1 MVCTKFFNAAA
12 LDKANVFYDA
22 RDEFSLFQE
31 EKINYTGNSSFD
43 LPDDVLC
50 YMSQF
55 FFVASKHQRKKI
67 EMIERLWRW
76 NNTVDT
82 LQLMP
87 DEAGAESTLSN
98 DFNTLKIQ

>member
-55 FFVASKHQRKKI
+55 FFVASKDQGKQI
-67 EMIERLWRW
+67 SMIERLWHW
-76 NNTVDT
+76 HN
-82 LQLMP
+82 
-87 DEAGAESTLSN
+87 EARTGLTPGYESEPYSCC
-98 DFNTLKIQ
+98 IV